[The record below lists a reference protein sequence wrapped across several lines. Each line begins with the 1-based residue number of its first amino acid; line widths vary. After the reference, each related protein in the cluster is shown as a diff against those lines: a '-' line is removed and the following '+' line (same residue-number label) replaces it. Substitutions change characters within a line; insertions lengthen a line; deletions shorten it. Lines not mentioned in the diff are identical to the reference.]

1 MPKLYDQEPSLLDK
15 ILLTFTGK
23 KHKIL
28 GIFLIFAGIFLSF
41 SLFYYSPL
49 DTSLNSLSYAPISNI
64 SGKYGAIF
72 ADLFLQIFGFSSFIF
87 AILFI
92 SIGFRI
98 YFNFYPS
105 LLIIRIFS
113 IFISI
118 LSLSSFLGSF
128 SRLSNFL
135 GYSGG
140 GGLIGN
146 FINSVFLDFL
156 TFSGLFDYAEILIK
170 TSSLLIFILSTIFG
184 FNLTKSRFINTKNSI
199 FDFYKNLL
207 PSYTESI
214 ENIPEPQLIED
225 NEIKKR
231 DEKPLNSSVLSNKRP
246 SKEAG
251 SNKYE
256 FPPTSLLSKPT
267 KEGSKISADE
277 LKLKASQLRSVLE
290 EFGIKGDIV
299 KICPGPVVTLFE
311 LEPASGTKTA
321 RVVSLADD
329 IAREMSAVSVRI
341 AVVPGKSTIG
351 IELPNFFRQTV
362 YLRELFEDGEFKS
375 NKNPLFLS
383 LGKDIGGKA
392 VYADLAKMP
401 HLLIAGTTGS
411 GKSVAINSM
420 ILSILYRLSPENC
433 RLILID
439 PKMLEFTPYNG
450 IPHLLTPV
458 VTDPG
463 KAVVA
468 LKWAVR
474 EMEDR
479 YRAMSQMGVRNIDGY
494 NEKLKEAQKSGT
506 KLKRVVQTGFNPEN
520 GRPIYE
526 EQELGFNFMP
536 YIVIIVDEMAD
547 LMIVAGKDVE
557 SSVQRLAQMAR
568 AAGIHLIMSTQRP
581 SVDVIT
587 GTIKAN
593 FPTRISLSVT
603 SKIDSRTILGE
614 MGAEQLLGRGD
625 MLYMPSGQR
634 PIRVHGPFVSDLEV
648 EEIVNFLIAQ
658 GEPDY
663 SEDITSG
670 SNGMSQLEISAM
682 EMNSLSGGGAG
693 NSGNDEDLYQEALSI
708 VLNDK
713 KASTSYIQR
722 RLKIG
727 YNKAANLIERM
738 EREGIISP
746 PNHVGKR
753 EIL

>member
-15 ILLTFTGK
+15 ILLTFTGN

-28 GIFLIFAGIFLSF
+28 GIFLIFIGIFLSF
-41 SLFYYSPL
+41 SFFYYSPL
-49 DTSLNSLSYAPISNI
+49 DTSLNSLSYAPTSNI
-64 SGKYGAIF
+64 FGKYGAIF

-92 SIGFRI
+92 SMGLRV
-98 YFNFYPS
+98 YFNLYPS
-105 LLIIRIFS
+105 FLIIRIFS
-113 IFISI
+113 IFVSI
-118 LSLSSFLGSF
+118 LGLCLFLDSF
-128 SRLSNFL
+128 SALSDSL

-146 FINSVFLDFL
+146 FINSSFLDFL

-170 TSSLLIFILSTIFG
+170 TSSLLIFILSAIFG
-184 FNLTKSRFINTKNSI
+184 FNLTKARFINTKNSI
-199 FDFYKNLL
+199 FDFYRNLL
-207 PSYTESI
+207 PSYTESA
-214 ENIPEPQLIED
+214 EDIPQPQLIED

-231 DEKPLNSSVLSNKRP
+231 SENPSNSSITLNKRP

-392 VYADLAKMP
+392 IYADLAKMP

-420 ILSILYRLSPENC
+420 ILSILYRLSPEDC

-494 NEKLKEAQKSGT
+494 NEKLREAQKAGT

>member
-1 MPKLYDQEPSLLDK
+1 MLRY
-15 ILLTFTGK
+15 
-23 KHKIL
+23 
-28 GIFLIFAGIFLSF
+28 LIFF
-41 SLFYYSPL
+41 
-49 DTSLNSLSYAPISNI
+49 
-64 SGKYGAIF
+64 GKYGAIF

-87 AILFI
+87 AIIFI
-92 SIGFRI
+92 SIGFRV
-98 YFNFYPS
+98 YFNIYPS
-105 LLIIRIFS
+105 FLIIRIFS
-113 IFISI
+113 IFINI
-118 LSLSSFLGSF
+118 LSLSSFLSSF
-128 SRLSNFL
+128 SVLSNSL

-146 FINSVFLDFL
+146 FINSSFLDFL

-170 TSSLLIFILSTIFG
+170 TSSLLIFILSAIFG
-184 FNLTKSRFINTKNSI
+184 FNLTKARFINTKNSI
-199 FDFYKNLL
+199 FNFYKNLL
-207 PSYTESI
+207 PSYTEI
-214 ENIPEPQLIED
+214 VEDIPQPQLIED

-231 DEKPLNSSVLSNKRP
+231 SEKPTTPSVSVNKKP
-246 SKEAG
+246 SRDAS

-267 KEGSKISADE
+267 KEGSKISGDE

-494 NEKLKEAQKSGT
+494 NEKLREAQKSGT
-506 KLKRVVQTGFNPEN
+506 KLKRVVQTGFIPEN
-520 GRPIYE
+520 RRPIYE

-547 LMIVAGKDVE
+547 LRIVDGKDVE

-648 EEIVNFLIAQ
+648 EEIVNFLISQ
-658 GEPDY
+658 GGPDY

-670 SNGMSQLEISAM
+670 SNGMSQLEVSAM
-682 EMNSLSGGGAG
+682 EMNALSGGGAANG
-693 NSGNDEDLYQEALSI
+693 GYDEDLYQEALSI